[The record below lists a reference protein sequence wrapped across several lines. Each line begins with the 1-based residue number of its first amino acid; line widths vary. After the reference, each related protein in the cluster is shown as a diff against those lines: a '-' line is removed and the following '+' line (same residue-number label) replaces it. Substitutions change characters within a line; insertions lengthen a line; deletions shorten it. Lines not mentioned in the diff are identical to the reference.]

1 MFCTNCGAELRDGST
16 FCTNCGTRLA
26 PAEDAPAPT
35 EQIPVMQAAPER
47 EGYNEEPEPPRRSY
61 GRIVAICV
69 IAVLVLAAGG
79 LAAYHFLGPGLPLPG
94 TAAQDAPEVATSD
107 FPEAAS
113 EEEEGEAEEGEAEEA
128 EETDPDAPEED
139 PATEAPV
146 ATDDPEVTDE
156 PTAQSPPVFSA
167 ATASSTLAADSV
179 ASYGAEHLIDGDI
192 TTGWSEGVSGTGV
205 GEWFELSA
213 DSPQLVSG
221 MRLFA
226 GYHKS
231 SDLFRK
237 NACPT
242 KVRVEFSDGT
252 SEEMSL
258 GDVSFGKEVTLNFA
272 RQHETT
278 YVRVYILEVRS
289 GTDFSDTVVSE
300 ATVF

>member
-16 FCTNCGTRLA
+16 FCTNCGARLA
-26 PAEDAPAPT
+26 SAEDAPAPT
-35 EQIPVMQAAPER
+35 KQIPVMQAPSER
-47 EGYNEEPEPPRRSY
+47 EGFNDEPEPPRRSY
-61 GRIVAICV
+61 GPIVAICL

-94 TAAQDAPEVATSD
+94 TAAQDAPEVAMGD

-113 EEEEGEAEEGEAEEA
+113 EEEAETEKAETEKA
-128 EETDPDAPEED
+128 EETDPDTTAEED
-139 PATEAPV
+139 PAAEEPV
-146 ATDDPEVTDE
+146 ATDDPDVTDE
-156 PTAQSPPVFSA
+156 PTAQSPPVFSV
-167 ATASSTLAADSV
+167 ATASSTLAADSI